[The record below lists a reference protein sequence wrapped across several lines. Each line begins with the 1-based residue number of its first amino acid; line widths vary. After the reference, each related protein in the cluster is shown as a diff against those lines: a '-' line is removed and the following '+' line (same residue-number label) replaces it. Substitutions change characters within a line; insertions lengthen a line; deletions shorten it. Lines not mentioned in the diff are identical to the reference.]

1 MDRLMVLRQG
11 TSAVFTCE
19 PYRSTSRSASDKTSF
34 VMDAPP
40 IDGLSHF
47 QLNVSDLDA
56 SVAWY
61 KRALGLTELRG
72 EPGRYIALQS
82 TTGRFRVVLSAG
94 GRAGTRGALD
104 HIALAISDVGA
115 LNAWCEHLTAIGI
128 PHEGIKAN
136 IAGQSVDLFDP
147 DGNNIELISER

>member
-1 MDRLMVLRQG
+1 LIAR
-11 TSAVFTCE
+11 
-19 PYRSTSRSASDKTSF
+19 ASGLT
-34 VMDAPP
+34 VTRMEAPP
-40 IDGLSHF
+40 IEGVSHF

-72 EPGRYIALQS
+72 ESGRYIALQS

-94 GRAGTRGALD
+94 GRVGTPGALD
-104 HIALAISDVGA
+104 HIALAISDFGS
-115 LNAWCEHLTAIGI
+115 LTAWCEHLAAIGI
-128 PHEGIKAN
+128 SHEGIKPN

-147 DGNNIELISER
+147 DGNNIELVSER

>member
-1 MDRLMVLRQG
+1 MSEL
-11 TSAVFTCE
+11 
-19 PYRSTSRSASDKTSF
+19 
-34 VMDAPP
+34 P

-61 KRALGLTELRG
+61 KRALGLSELRSD
-72 EPGRYIALQS
+72 PGHYVALHS

-94 GRAGTRGALD
+94 GRAGAPGTPGALD
-104 HIALAISDVGA
+104 HIALAVSDIGA
-115 LNAWCEHLTAIGI
+115 LTAWSEHLTTIGI
-128 PHEGIKAN
+128 SHEGIKPN

-147 DGNNIELISER
+147 DGNNIELVSER

>member
-1 MDRLMVLRQG
+1 MPAAPAGLTVV
-11 TSAVFTCE
+11 A
-19 PYRSTSRSASDKTSF
+19 
-34 VMDAPP
+34 MDALA
-40 IDGLSHF
+40 IEGVSHF

-72 EPGRYIALQS
+72 EPGRYIALHS

-94 GRAGTRGALD
+94 GRGGRAGAPGAPGALD
-104 HIALAISDVGA
+104 HFALAVSGIDA
-115 LNAWCEHLTAIGI
+115 LGEWCEHLTAIGV

-147 DGNNIELISER
+147 DGNNIELISERER

>member
-1 MDRLMVLRQG
+1 MP
-11 TSAVFTCE
+11 A
-19 PYRSTSRSASDKTSF
+19 ASSGLTVD

-40 IDGLSHF
+40 IDGVSHF
-47 QLNVSDLDA
+47 QLNVSDLDV

-94 GRAGTRGALD
+94 GRADTPGALD

-115 LNAWCEHLTAIGI
+115 LSAWCEHLTTIGI
-128 PHEGIKAN
+128 SHEGIKAN

-147 DGNNIELISER
+147 DGNNIELISERSR

>member
-1 MDRLMVLRQG
+1 M
-11 TSAVFTCE
+11 
-19 PYRSTSRSASDKTSF
+19 
-34 VMDAPP
+34 
-40 IDGLSHF
+40 SHF

-61 KRALGLTELRG
+61 RRALGLTELRS
-72 EPGRYIALQS
+72 EPGRYVALHS

-94 GRAGTRGALD
+94 GRAGVTGALD

-115 LNAWCEHLTAIGI
+115 LTEWCEHLTAIGVS
-128 PHEGIKAN
+128 HEGIKAN

-147 DGNNIELISER
+147 DGNNIELISERKPGERLAQRQS